1 MARAILFDL
10 FETLITESRDA
21 PRGVSSLAPEFG
33 CAREAF
39 RAQWRT
45 RRPAVTAGR
54 LSFRLALSDIVIA
67 LGGHADEAMLQR
79 ICDDRV
85 RAKARAF
92 AQIDP
97 HVLTT
102 IDHLRSRGLRLAIIS
117 NCFAEDVVSWPQCAL
132 ASRFDCTLFSF
143 EVGLAKP
150 DPAIYLEATRRLGV
164 SASNTWYIGDGQ
176 DDELLGAER
185 AGLRSFQALW
195 FLKRWSHFRE
205 PPGSASTLAHVEEL
219 LPLVEHSLAPVDSAL
234 TRAPSR
240 TGEHDG

>member
-1 MARAILFDL
+1 MPRAILFDL
-10 FETLITESRDA
+10 FETLITESRDP

-39 RAQWRT
+39 RAQWKT

-54 LSFRLALSDIVIA
+54 LSFRQALGDIVIA
-67 LGGHADEAMLQR
+67 LGGQADDAMLQR

-102 IDHLRSRGLRLAIIS
+102 IDHLRSRGLRLGVMS
-117 NCFAEDVVSWPQCAL
+117 NCFTEDVVSWPQCAI

-164 SASNTWYIGDGQ
+164 SASDTWFIGDGQ

-185 AGLRSFQALW
+185 AGLRSFHALW

-205 PPGSASTLAHVEEL
+205 PPSSASTLSRVEEL
-219 LPLVEHSLAPVDSAL
+219 LPLVEQALESVDSAL
-234 TRAPSR
+234 TRAKPH
-240 TGEHDG
+240 GGA

>member
-1 MARAILFDL
+1 MVQAILFDL
-10 FETLITESRDA
+10 FETLITESRDQ
-21 PRGVSSLAPEFG
+21 PSGVSSLAPEFE
-33 CAREAF
+33 CARETF
-39 RAQWRT
+39 RAQWKT

-54 LSFRLALSDIVIA
+54 LSFRDALRDITNT
-67 LGGHADEAMLQR
+67 LGGHADEVTLRR

-85 RAKARAF
+85 RTKARAF

-97 HVLTT
+97 LVLTT
-102 IDHLRSRGLRLAIIS
+102 IDHLRSRGLHLGVIS
-117 NCFAEDVVSWPQCAL
+117 NCFAEDVVEWPQSSL

-143 EVGLAKP
+143 EAGLAKP

-164 SASNTWYIGDGQ
+164 SASDTWFIGDGQ

-205 PPGSASTLAHVEEL
+205 PPSSASTLSRVEEL
-219 LPLVEHSLAPVDSAL
+219 LPLVDQSLAPVDSAL
-234 TRAPSR
+234 TRATP
-240 TGEHDG
+240 H

>member
-1 MARAILFDL
+1 MVHAILFDL
-10 FETLITESRDA
+10 FETLITESRH
-21 PRGVSSLAPEFG
+21 PPSGVSSLAPEFG

-39 RAQWRT
+39 RAQWKT
-45 RRPAVTAGR
+45 RRPAVSAGR
-54 LSFRLALSDIVIA
+54 LSFRQALSDVVIA

-85 RAKARAF
+85 RAKARPF

-97 HVLTT
+97 YVLTT
-102 IDHLRSRGLRLAIIS
+102 LDHLRSWGLRLGVIS
-117 NCFAEDVVSWPQCAL
+117 NCFAEDVVDWPHSSL
-132 ASRFDCTLFSF
+132 AARFDCTVFSF

-164 SASNTWYIGDGQ
+164 SASDTWFIGDGQ
-176 DDELLGAER
+176 DDELPGAER

-205 PPGSASTLAHVEEL
+205 PPSSPSTLARVEEI
-219 LPLVEHSLAPVDSAL
+219 LPLVERSLALWTTRS
-234 TRAPSR
+234 RAPR
-240 TGEHDG
+240 VTEEHDG

>member
-1 MARAILFDL
+1 MVQAILFDL
-10 FETLITESRDA
+10 FETLITESRD
-21 PRGVSSLAPEFG
+21 PPSGVSSLAPEFE

-39 RAQWRT
+39 RAQWKT

-54 LSFRLALSDIVIA
+54 LSFRDALRDVTNT
-67 LGGHADEAMLQR
+67 LGGHADEVTLRR

-85 RAKARAF
+85 RTKARAF

-97 HVLTT
+97 LVLTT
-102 IDHLRSRGLRLAIIS
+102 IDHLRSRGLRLGVIS
-117 NCFAEDVVSWPQCAL
+117 NCFAEDVVEWPQSSL

-164 SASNTWYIGDGQ
+164 SASDTWFIGDGQ

-185 AGLRSFQALW
+185 AGLCSFQALW

-205 PPGSASTLAHVEEL
+205 PPGSASTLSRVEEL
-219 LPLVEHSLAPVDSAL
+219 LPLVELSLAPWTASSRVPSVTSADN
-234 TRAPSR
+234 R
-240 TGEHDG
+240 

>member
-1 MARAILFDL
+1 MVQAILFDL
-10 FETLITESRDA
+10 FETLITESRDP

-39 RAQWRT
+39 RAQWKT

-54 LSFRLALSDIVIA
+54 LSFRQALSDIAIA
-67 LGGHADEAMLQR
+67 LGGHADEALLQR
-79 ICDDRV
+79 VCEDRV
-85 RAKARAF
+85 RAKARPF

-102 IDHLRSRGLRLAIIS
+102 IDHLRSRGLRLGVIS
-117 NCFAEDVVSWPQCAL
+117 NCFAEDVVAWPQSAL
-132 ASRFDCTLFSF
+132 ASRFDCTVFSF

-164 SASNTWYIGDGQ
+164 SASETWFIGDGQ
-176 DDELLGAER
+176 DDELAGAER

-205 PPGSASTLAHVEEL
+205 PPSSASTLSRVEEI
-219 LPLVEHSLAPVDSAL
+219 LPLVEPSLAPMDSAL
-234 TRAPSR
+234 TRAKP
-240 TGEHDG
+240 H

>member
-1 MARAILFDL
+1 MVQAILFDL
-10 FETLITESRDA
+10 FETLITESRD
-21 PRGVSSLAPEFG
+21 PPSGVSSLAPEFE

-39 RAQWRT
+39 RAQWKT

-54 LSFRLALSDIVIA
+54 LSFRDALRDITNT
-67 LGGHADEAMLQR
+67 LGGHADEVTLRR

-85 RAKARAF
+85 RTKARAF

-97 HVLTT
+97 LVLTT
-102 IDHLRSRGLRLAIIS
+102 IDHLRRRGLRLGVIS
-117 NCFAEDVVSWPQCAL
+117 NCFAEDVVEWPQSSL

-143 EVGLAKP
+143 EAGLAKP

-164 SASNTWYIGDGQ
+164 SASDTWFIGDGQ
-176 DDELLGAER
+176 DNELLGAER

-205 PPGSASTLAHVEEL
+205 PPRSASTLSRVEEL
-219 LPLVEHSLAPVDSAL
+219 LPLVEQPLAPVDSAL
-234 TRAPSR
+234 TRAKR
-240 TGEHDG
+240 HFGR

>member
-1 MARAILFDL
+1 MPRAILFDL
-10 FETLITESRDA
+10 FETLITESRDP
-21 PRGVSSLAPEFG
+21 PRGVSSLAPELE
-33 CAREAF
+33 CVREAF
-39 RAQWRT
+39 RAQWKT

-54 LSFRLALSDIVIA
+54 LSFRDALGDIVIT
-67 LGGHADEAMLQR
+67 LGGHADEVVLRR

-92 AQIDP
+92 AQIDRD
-97 HVLTT
+97 VVMM
-102 IDHLRSRGLRLAIIS
+102 IDYLRSQGLRLGVIS
-117 NCFAEDVVSWPQCAL
+117 NCFAEDVVEWPQSSL

-164 SASNTWYIGDGQ
+164 SASDTWFIGDGQ

-205 PPGSASTLAHVEEL
+205 PPSSASTLSRVEEL
-219 LPLVEHSLAPVDSAL
+219 LPLVEQSLAPVDGEF
-234 TRAPSR
+234 TRASVISV
-240 TGEHDG
+240 EKL